1 MFTTG
6 EFANIC
12 NVKKQTLFHY
22 DDIDLLKPEY
32 VAPNGYRYYSFQQ
45 AEVFTVIEILKEIG
59 MSLSDIKDFLNTN
72 NLKETAEMLT
82 EKAEMMQQK
91 IEALQR
97 TKEIIQN
104 KKEQIVNAIDLDID
118 NITIEHLERE
128 YYVLSKNILNS
139 TDKEFTEVM
148 MSFIKHI
155 KEEGLDIGYPVGGVI
170 PKAQIEKNDYL
181 NVSHLF
187 MRIKEKALKN
197 PFIRK
202 SCTYAVGYHKGSYI
216 KTYETYEKMKSFIDS
231 NGYQISGDTI
241 EEYVIDGL
249 SAIGEEDF
257 ITKIMIQVEGK

>member
-59 MSLSDIKDFLNTN
+59 MSLSDIKDFLNAN

-104 KKEQIVNAIDLDID
+104 KKEQIVNAIELDID
-118 NITIEHLERE
+118 RITIEHLE
-128 YYVLSKNILNS
+128 N
-139 TDKEFTEVM
+139 
-148 MSFIKHI
+148 
-155 KEEGLDIGYPVGGVI
+155 
-170 PKAQIEKNDYL
+170 
-181 NVSHLF
+181 
-187 MRIKEKALKN
+187 
-197 PFIRK
+197 
-202 SCTYAVGYHKGSYI
+202 
-216 KTYETYEKMKSFIDS
+216 
-231 NGYQISGDTI
+231 
-241 EEYVIDGL
+241 
-249 SAIGEEDF
+249 
-257 ITKIMIQVEGK
+257 ITKETRSHTPSNLSHCRSTSGWITLCQTSTGIQLGDVEGFTFSIFLRTPPKKWVYLMGGEPTT

>member
-1 MFTTG
+1 
-6 EFANIC
+6 
-12 NVKKQTLFHY
+12 VKKQTLFHY

-59 MSLSDIKDFLNTN
+59 MSLSDIKDFLNAN

-104 KKEQIVNAIDLDID
+104 KKEQIVNAIELDID
-118 NITIEHLERE
+118 RITIEHLEKE

-139 TDKEFTEVM
+139 TDKEFTEAI
-148 MSFIKHI
+148 MSFVKYT
-155 KEEGLDIGYPVGGVI
+155 KEEGLDIGYPVGGLI
-170 PKAQIEKNDYL
+170 PKAQIEENDYL

-197 PFIRK
+197 SFIRK
-202 SCTYAVGYHKGSYI
+202 SCTYAVGYHKGSYL
-216 KTYETYEKMKSFIDS
+216 KTYETYEKMKFFIEET
-231 NGYQISGDTI
+231 GYQISGDTI

-249 SAIGEEDF
+249 SVKGEEDY
-257 ITKIMIQVEGK
+257 ITKIMIQVEEK

>member
-1 MFTTG
+1 M
-6 EFANIC
+6 
-12 NVKKQTLFHY
+12 
-22 DDIDLLKPEY
+22 
-32 VAPNGYRYYSFQQ
+32 
-45 AEVFTVIEILKEIG
+45 FTVIEILKEIG
-59 MSLSDIKDFLNTN
+59 MSLSDIKDFLNAN

-170 PKAQIEKNDYL
+170 PKAQIEKNDIL
-181 NVSHLF
+181 
-187 MRIKEKALKN
+187 E
-197 PFIRK
+197 
-202 SCTYAVGYHKGSYI
+202 
-216 KTYETYEKMKSFIDS
+216 
-231 NGYQISGDTI
+231 
-241 EEYVIDGL
+241 
-249 SAIGEEDF
+249 
-257 ITKIMIQVEGK
+257 ITVNY